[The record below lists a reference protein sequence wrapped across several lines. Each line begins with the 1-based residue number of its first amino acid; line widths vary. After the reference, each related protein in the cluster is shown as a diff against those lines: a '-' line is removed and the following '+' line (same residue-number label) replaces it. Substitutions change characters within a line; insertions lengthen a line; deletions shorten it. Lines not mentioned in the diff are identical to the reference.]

1 MTVGE
6 AFSTFTGMEQN
17 SIYASRSTLVLT
29 QASEYA
35 AGMRTGTVTFRLEFA
50 GTDGIEA
57 RMDGDADFA
66 EGVDPREF
74 AEAMSD
80 AVKRYAL
87 DSVRLSYL
95 GRPGCLLEKN
105 SKYVVGNVY
114 RAVFWVDLT
123 ESGYGFGFMPE
134 RNVPRSGMEPGAIP
148 AGAMRYTWKASN
160 A

>member
-1 MTVGE
+1 
-6 AFSTFTGMEQN
+6 MEQN

-35 AGMRTGTVTFRLEFA
+35 AGMRTGTVAFRLEFT

-57 RMDGDADFA
+57 RIDGDADFA

-74 AEAMSD
+74 AGAMSD

-87 DSVRLSYL
+87 DSVRLSGE

-114 RAVFWVDLT
+114 RAVFWVEL
-123 ESGYGFGFMPE
+123 SGDGLVFSFMPE
-134 RNVPRSGMEPGAIP
+134 RNVPRSSAGEVP
-148 AGAMRYTWKASN
+148 AGAMRYAWKASN
-160 A
+160 T